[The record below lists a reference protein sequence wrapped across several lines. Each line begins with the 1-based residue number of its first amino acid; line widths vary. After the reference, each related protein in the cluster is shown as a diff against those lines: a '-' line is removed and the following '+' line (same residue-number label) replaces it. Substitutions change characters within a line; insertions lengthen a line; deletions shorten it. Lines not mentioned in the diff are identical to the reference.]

1 MCSYIISAIFPGIV
15 NLNFFAILVSSMSCE
30 EIIFTWSGPLIQVQC
45 KIQTKIGDV
54 LVYLKF
60 LRTKEKVNIYLL

>member
-15 NLNFFAILVSSMSCE
+15 NLKFFAVLVSSMSCE

-45 KIQTKIGDV
+45 KIQTNMGDV
-54 LVYLKF
+54 LVYLNF
-60 LRTKEKVNIYLL
+60 LRTKETVNIYLL